1 MKIFLRR
8 LILILFVFHFF
19 PPLNAEVFQ
28 DVTVRQGDTLWSISQ
43 YYLKDPKRW
52 PDILKYNPS
61 LGKDPMVALP
71 GMRLRIPVLLIK
83 ESLRAAE
90 LLRLI
95 NDVRYKRQESSSW
108 QTAKLEMQ
116 LFNGDSLRTL
126 SDSNADVKFPTGE
139 VIKLEANSYAVIR
152 PEKTRETV
160 ELLAG
165 DMRAKQARVI
175 TASGAN
181 IAPQGKDSDF
191 RTRVKADRSELVL
204 VYKGRVDVTAQG
216 KTVAVLEGFGTEIKP
231 MAAPAEP
238 VSLPQI
244 PDVALGDL
252 PSLGDVTV
260 KPGRADIGPVLSV
273 DPPSSKDL
281 KVQASFPGETKAQAV
296 RPRNLVDK
304 YHLEIADSQD
314 FKRPLM
320 SKYYPLSEK
329 INFRSLG
336 LKSGVYWWRIAY
348 VDSLGMEGG
357 FSRPQSI
364 DIDLTPPDCT
374 LVSPSDGEEFD
385 VDEEYVEVRGHAE
398 PNVRI
403 TINDEPATVD
413 FNGSF
418 SVRVPV
424 HAGKTRLIAKAIDR
438 DGNATTLER
447 VVYRLAE
454 GQKGRTMVAK
464 SQMPDD
470 LPEESKKGGFFAS
483 ATAGLLTIGTI
494 IGVFLL
500 ILG

>member
-1 MKIFLRR
+1 M
-8 LILILFVFHFF
+8 ILFLKRLFLVLFLFGSI

-28 DVTVRQGDTLWSISQ
+28 DVTVREGDTLWSISQ

-52 PDILKYNPS
+52 PDILKNNPT
-61 LGKDPMVALP
+61 LGKDPTVALP
-71 GMRLRIPVLLIK
+71 GMKLRIPVLLIK

-90 LLRLI
+90 LLRML
-95 NDVRYKRQESSSW
+95 NDVRYKRNESSSW

-139 VIKLEANSYAVIR
+139 MIKLEANSYAVIR

-165 DMRAKQARVI
+165 DLRAKQARVI

-191 RTRVKADRSELVL
+191 RTRIKADRSELVL

-216 KTVAVLEGFGTEIKP
+216 KTVQVLEGFGTEIKP
-231 MAAPAEP
+231 MAPPTEP
-238 VSLPQI
+238 ISLPQI

-252 PSLGDVTV
+252 PGLGGITV
-260 KPGRADIGPVLSV
+260 NPGRADIGPTLSV
-273 DPPSSKDL
+273 DVPTVKDVSMLATPS
-281 KVQASFPGETKAQAV
+281 AETKAQAV

-304 YHLEIADSQD
+304 YHLEIAAGQD
-314 FKRPLM
+314 FKHPLI
-320 SKYYPLSEK
+320 SKYFPLSEK
-329 INFRSLG
+329 IKFRSLG
-336 LKSGVYWWRIAY
+336 LKSGVYWWRVAY

-374 LVSPSDGEEFD
+374 LASPSDGEEFD
-385 VDEEYVEVRGHAE
+385 VDQESVEVKGRAE

-403 TINDEPATVD
+403 TINDEPATID
-413 FNGSF
+413 FEGVF
-418 SVRVPV
+418 SVNVPI
-424 HAGKTRLIAKAIDR
+424 HEGKNRLVAKAIDA
-438 DGNATTLER
+438 DGNVTTLER
-447 VVYRLAE
+447 IVYRLAE

-464 SQMPDD
+464 AKSPDE
-470 LPEESKKGGFFAS
+470 LPEAGKKSGFFAS